1 MDINLETPIKI
12 LKTETDSAVS
22 TSPKDKNLKI
32 EKIENDILKSPTSIN
47 EDFAEDPDPNEEVS
61 P

>member
-32 EKIENDILKSPTSIN
+32 EKIENEILKSPKSIN